1 MIKLIMLFALI
12 NISLFART
20 NPFESDTLPND
31 IEVNT
36 NIEPI
41 VKKEVLQNAD
51 DGNRTVKVEHEVPQL
66 PKIIKKE
73 KVLITK
79 PLKVKKD
86 IKLSKKEIEKIC
98 KIQNKKVIK
107 KNKKLIKVKSFTP
120 TTYKVYPF
128 LTIDVNSKDLK
139 ITTRKRYPIIKYYTI
154 KSENKLVF
162 NFDAKIHFNTRY
174 KKLHSPKFTS
184 YALGNHRDKHLF
196 RVVIVTKKDIKNYE
210 VIIKNNIAQIIYKK

>member
-1 MIKLIMLFALI
+1 MIKLIMLFIFL

-20 NPFESDTLPND
+20 NPFESNTL
-31 IEVNT
+31 T
-36 NIEPI
+36 ANIETKTNNEI
-41 VKKEVLQNAD
+41 SVKQEVLENED
-51 DGNRTVKVEHEVPQL
+51 DGNRTVKVEHEVSQL
-66 PKIIKKE
+66 SEKEKIIISKPLEEKKE
-73 KVLITK
+73 
-79 PLKVKKD
+79 

-98 KIQNKKVIK
+98 QVENKKTMEK
-107 KNKKLIKVKSFTP
+107 KKKLKKVKSFTP

-128 LTIDVNSKDLK
+128 LTIDVDSKNLT

-210 VIIKNNIAQIIYKK
+210 VIIKNNIAKIIYKK